1 VAKRMDQET
10 KTQLVRELNDTLRQ
24 LVMLTRSG
32 LPIRCRFCQREIPL
46 EHFAFSSGV
55 PLAIINKGTSEDGVY
70 HMKCHKQ
77 AFAEDVV

>member
-1 VAKRMDQET
+1 MAKES
-10 KTQLVRELNDTLRQ
+10 QLVREVQDTLQQ
-24 LVMLTRSG
+24 LIMLVKSG
-32 LPIRCRFCQREIPL
+32 ASIRCRFCQREIPL